1 VLDTQA
7 TKQLYLSDFLEL
19 VAQLHPTLN
28 GELDPS
34 TIKAGSA
41 KRLWWCCSAA
51 DDHVWPAVVQ
61 TRTAGAGCPCCAGQ
75 RVCSTTSLTT
85 LRPDLAAQWHPT
97 LNGELTAETVLAGS
111 KSNAWW
117 QCTHDPSHPAWEAS
131 VANRKRRD
139 DDLCPSCTTTGFKP
153 ALDGWLYLVAC
164 EGRGLLQIGIS
175 NDLDRRLKEHA
186 RSGWRLLE
194 SSGPMPGTQAMKL
207 ESALLRFLRA
217 SGAVMGPE
225 AGWRDFSGFTES
237 WTRESLELSSLD
249 ELFELAKVWPLGS
262 KAA

>member
-1 VLDTQA
+1 
-7 TKQLYLSDFLEL
+7 
-19 VAQLHPTLN
+19 
-28 GELDPS
+28 
-34 TIKAGSA
+34 
-41 KRLWWCCSAA
+41 
-51 DDHVWPAVVQ
+51 VVQ

-186 RSGWRLLE
+186 RSGWQLLD
-194 SSGPMPGTQAMKL
+194 SFGPVPGTQAMKL
-207 ESALLRFLRA
+207 ESTLLRFLRA
-217 SGAVMGPE
+217 SSAVMGPE